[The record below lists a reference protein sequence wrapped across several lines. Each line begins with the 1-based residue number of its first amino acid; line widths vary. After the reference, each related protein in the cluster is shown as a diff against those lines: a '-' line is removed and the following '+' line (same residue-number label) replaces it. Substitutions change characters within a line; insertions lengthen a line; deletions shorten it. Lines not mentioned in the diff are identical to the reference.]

1 MSRLRVRGLCLLCNA
16 EEMNAL
22 LVGCR
27 HHVLCCGCAARAENC
42 PLCGERIGKVV
53 KTYST

>member
-1 MSRLRVRGLCLLCNA
+1 MARMRSRGLCLLCNA

-22 LVGCR
+22 LVVCR
-27 HHVLCCGCAARAENC
+27 HRVLCVACAGRVECC
-42 PLCGERIGKVV
+42 PVCRTRIGKVV